1 LHKVFII
8 TSAELFHGGVEASNT
23 FNKVEQIP
31 LQAQLDGN
39 VIKKVANIVYNRIDV

>member
-1 LHKVFII
+1 LLSLQDYFI
-8 TSAELFHGGVEASNT
+8 GVLEASNT
-23 FNKVEQIP
+23 FNRMEQIP